1 MAWLFRHF
9 QGEEFMNGKIIAWV
23 SMIVA
28 VIMGL
33 VAVTIHIDYL
43 NDVVMVMKFF
53 ETALVVLAVG
63 ALVKYLCGSCH

>member
-1 MAWLFRHF
+1 
-9 QGEEFMNGKIIAWV
+9 MNGKIIAWV